1 MLCNAV
7 KYIAHYRIL
16 MINLS
21 DLLNS
26 LVKAQ
31 QVWRILLEY

>member
-1 MLCNAV
+1 
-7 KYIAHYRIL
+7 

-31 QVWRILLEY
+31 QVWRISFHINSDSAEVGHADIFL